1 MLNGEEAIEG
11 TGWKVVGQLGQM
23 RDSHGWAKGGS
34 YGFKFRCNFKVEL
47 IGLVRRLAAESERVE
62 SRMTLII
69 LSKQLEKVS
78 CHLLRCKRP
87 QKEPVWDEVGVENR
101 SLV

>member
-1 MLNGEEAIEG
+1 
-11 TGWKVVGQLGQM
+11 
-23 RDSHGWAKGGS
+23 
-34 YGFKFRCNFKVEL
+34 
-47 IGLVRRLAAESERVE
+47 
-62 SRMTLII
+62 MTPII

-87 QKEPVWDEVGVENR
+87 QKEPVWDEVRVENR